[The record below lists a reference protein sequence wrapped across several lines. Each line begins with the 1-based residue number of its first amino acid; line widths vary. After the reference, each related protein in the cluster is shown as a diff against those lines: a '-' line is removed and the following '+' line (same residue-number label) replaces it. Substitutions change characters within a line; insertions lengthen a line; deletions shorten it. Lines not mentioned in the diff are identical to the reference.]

1 MSTYKEIKGFKVQT
15 LSTDTVASQI
25 DTGAWASAASMNT
38 ARIASTGTGS
48 ASSNYII
55 AGGYYLPPS
64 ADRSATEQ
72 YNGTSWTEVADC
84 PQDLTYGNG
93 LGSGTSSLLAS
104 YSQPGPVPGGYG
116 PTTATHKWNGSSW
129 STVNSMNTFRQNA
142 GTAGSTTAG
151 LIFGGTAPGANANTE
166 SWDGTN
172 WTEVADLNT
181 AKSDIGGGCGVQTAA
196 LSASGSP
203 VTTEQW
209 DGSSWT
215 EVTEI
220 NTPRQNSGKAG
231 LYTSALCIS
240 GQNPSTYLANV
251 EVWNGSS
258 WTEVSDVSTAR
269 GYVGG
274 MSPTGSAG
282 SSDAIIAGGSGAS
295 LSAATEVWTTSST
308 FTKTNLGQVY
318 FNSGSNAFK
327 VTEQPVPGGTWA
339 SGGSMNTQGYAVY
352 SLGTQT
358 AAMRVGGYG
367 GPPVGYQ
374 GNAETYNGS
383 SWTAIPSLQANRS
396 NEGGAGSGT
405 ITAALIY
412 GGTAPPGRTGNTEE
426 YDGSSWAEQNNLN
439 TTRNQ
444 LAGVGT
450 QTATLAFAGQS
461 GPGPS
466 GYSATV
472 EFYNGSSWTE
482 TTDVNTARGGVVGIG
497 QVYTAALAAT
507 GYGPGPS
514 PALVEDWNGTAWTEV
529 TEVNTGRGNVGS
541 RGGTSTNG
549 IIASGYSGSTRTVNC
564 EHWNGSSWTEIA
576 NVAVARYGVGG
587 QGSSTATIAFG
598 GNSASSDPA
607 GVTTTEE
614 FTAPEVNKT
623 ITVS

>member
-1 MSTYKEIKGFKVQT
+1 MASYKTNKGFAVQT

-55 AGGYYLPPS
+55 AGGYYLPPTV
-64 ADRSATEQ
+64 DRSATEQ
-72 YNGTSWTEVADC
+72 YNGTAWTEVADC

-93 LGSGTSSLLAS
+93 LGSGTSSLLCS

-151 LIFGGTAPGANANTE
+151 LVFGGTAPGANANTE

-251 EVWNGSS
+251 EAWDGTA
-258 WTEVSDVSTAR
+258 WTEVSDVATAR

-282 SSDAIIAGGSGAS
+282 SSDAIIAGGSGSS
-295 LSAATEVWTTSST
+295 LSAATEVWTTSSS
-308 FTKTNLGQVY
+308 FTQINLGQVY
-318 FNSGSNAFK
+318 YNSGSNAFK
-327 VTEQPVPGGTWA
+327 VTTQSLPTGTWA
-339 SGGSMNTQGYAVY
+339 SGGALNTARYQIGGDG
-352 SLGTQT
+352 SST
-358 AAMRVGGYG
+358 AAIVAGGDVYPASPRAG
-367 GPPVGYQ
+367 
-374 GNAETYNGS
+374 AITEIYNGS
-383 SWTAIPSLQANRS
+383 TWTEVNDVNHANQAVTNFGTTTSSIYVAGANPTTYAESWNGSNWTEITTINSARSEATGTGTSTAGILIGGGTPGGKSTLTELWNGSAWTETTDINTARS
-396 NEGGAGSGT
+396 TRSSGIQT
-405 ITAALIY
+405 SALIV
-412 GGTAPPGRTGNTEE
+412 GGETPGGYIANCEL
-426 YDGSSWAEQNNLN
+426 WN
-439 TTRNQ
+439 
-444 LAGVGT
+444 GT
-450 QTATLAFAGQS
+450 
-461 GPGPS
+461 
-466 GYSATV
+466 
-472 EFYNGSSWTE
+472 SWTE
-482 TTDVNTARGGVVGIG
+482 TTDINTARKENGVAAENSSSALTYGGNSPPITSNTEAWNGSTWTEVNNYPTANRYLGNAG
-497 QVYTAALAAT
+497 SATAAL
-507 GYGPGPS
+507 GFGGFGS
-514 PALVEDWNGTAWTEV
+514 PTTITTTADWNVPEA
-529 TEVNTGRGNVGS
+529 NT
-541 RGGTSTNG
+541 
-549 IIASGYSGSTRTVNC
+549 
-564 EHWNGSSWTEIA
+564 
-576 NVAVARYGVGG
+576 
-587 QGSSTATIAFG
+587 
-598 GNSASSDPA
+598 
-607 GVTTTEE
+607 
-614 FTAPEVNKT
+614 T